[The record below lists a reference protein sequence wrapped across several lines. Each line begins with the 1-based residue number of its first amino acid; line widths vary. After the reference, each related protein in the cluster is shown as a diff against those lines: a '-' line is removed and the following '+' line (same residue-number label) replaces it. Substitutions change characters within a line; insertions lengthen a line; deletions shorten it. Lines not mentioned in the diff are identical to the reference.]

1 MCASLGDQV
10 CGPHQKVRHPPESG
24 WLDERGRLKGGHSGS
39 SVVALWRAG
48 RKAAGKA
55 LRPPPVCVV
64 QGTTAYRR
72 PTAPAVTFALFNRD
86 WRGCDKGF
94 QGNGQTSSSLT
105 GRTSGLPFAQL
116 DPRRLHPPLELE
128 HLATIRRP
136 ATPTA
141 LRFSAISG
149 SAFPR
154 AEKSAGHVRALC
166 RLRYSAR
173 MPH

>member
-1 MCASLGDQV
+1 MTPFSRFGFSNLARNIAAISPSTREAADGSLR
-10 CGPHQKVRHPPESG
+10 VRHSPQSG

-105 GRTSGLPFAQL
+105 GRTSGLPFVQL
-116 DPRRLHPPLELE
+116 TDKGASLVASPIGSGRFIGLGQSPRL
-128 HLATIRRP
+128 
-136 ATPTA
+136 
-141 LRFSAISG
+141 
-149 SAFPR
+149 
-154 AEKSAGHVRALC
+154 VRASPEN
-166 RLRYSAR
+166 Y
-173 MPH
+173 

>member
-10 CGPHQKVRHPPESG
+10 CGPHQKVRHPPQSG

-105 GRTSGLPFAQL
+105 GRTSGLPFVQL
-116 DPRRLHPPLELE
+116 REPPARSGCGDSQCREGPVAGGGYPAAVPLSISYCVLRLEVKRFRRITPG
-128 HLATIRRP
+128 IR
-136 ATPTA
+136 
-141 LRFSAISG
+141 
-149 SAFPR
+149 
-154 AEKSAGHVRALC
+154 
-166 RLRYSAR
+166 Y
-173 MPH
+173 

>member
-1 MCASLGDQV
+1 MCASLGDRV
-10 CGPHQKVRHPPESG
+10 CGPHQKVRHPPQSG

-105 GRTSGLPFAQL
+105 GQL
-116 DPRRLHPPLELE
+116 ICLFYVQFTGSFHGFLLS
-128 HLATIRRP
+128 
-136 ATPTA
+136 
-141 LRFSAISG
+141 RFISSPVG
-149 SAFPR
+149 
-154 AEKSAGHVRALC
+154 
-166 RLRYSAR
+166 
-173 MPH
+173 

>member
-1 MCASLGDQV
+1 MAHGFQLHLESRLGLEHVDHIGEIV
-10 CGPHQKVRHPPESG
+10 LVDLEGCDIAGRREVRHPPQSG

-105 GRTSGLPFAQL
+105 GRTSGLPFVQL
-116 DPRRLHPPLELE
+116 ARPWRSSLAPLRPSPRR
-128 HLATIRRP
+128 
-136 ATPTA
+136 
-141 LRFSAISG
+141 G
-149 SAFPR
+149 
-154 AEKSAGHVRALC
+154 
-166 RLRYSAR
+166 
-173 MPH
+173 

>member
-10 CGPHQKVRHPPESG
+10 CGPHQKVRHPPQSG

-72 PTAPAVTFALFNRD
+72 PTAPAATFALFNRD

-105 GRTSGLPFAQL
+105 SRTSGLPFVQL
-116 DPRRLHPPLELE
+116 PVSVGGPHAAWQNKP
-128 HLATIRRP
+128 
-136 ATPTA
+136 
-141 LRFSAISG
+141 SG
-149 SAFPR
+149 SALHVHERPSSLFAFLTT
-154 AEKSAGHVRALC
+154 AECVW
-166 RLRYSAR
+166 LRPAK
-173 MPH
+173 